1 MTIFGDSILKRVKLN
16 KVTRVESN
24 SNLTMPLQEE
34 RSERCVYRK
43 KDIWEY
49 QEKVA
54 ICKPRRQDSGETGTV
69 VGLWSWTS
77 SFKSYDKRNLCFIN
91 NTVSGN

>member
-43 KDIWEY
+43 KDI
-49 QEKVA
+49 
-54 ICKPRRQDSGETGTV
+54 
-69 VGLWSWTS
+69 
-77 SFKSYDKRNLCFIN
+77 
-91 NTVSGN
+91 